1 MLQVNELM
9 KNRCASWNV
18 GMTHT
23 NTQLC
28 LQWQRNRVWL
38 TRCSSEFKDPA
49 TTFMA
54 PILTYCS
61 IWDDTKDG
69 YLCVHPHLQSVW
81 ELSHCLYHHSQH
93 KHFHSC
99 CLNLRR
105 HILFFT
111 QTHICLHGQIVTR
124 QSFVFSR
131 HILWRCVDNLR
142 VKSFYCKVLDPL
154 WNMLEAVLGLVAGSN
169 KSPAI
174 NASSTFNTSTFVNRH
189 SSCKSLK
196 INAFGS
202 CSDILKVSKLWI
214 H

>member
-1 MLQVNELM
+1 MGWHYRWISV
-9 KNRCASWNV
+9 
-18 GMTHT
+18 
-23 NTQLC
+23 
-28 LQWQRNRVWL
+28 
-38 TRCSSEFKDPA
+38 
-49 TTFMA
+49 
-54 PILTYCS
+54 
-61 IWDDTKDG
+61 
-69 YLCVHPHLQSVW
+69 CVHAHLQSVW

-99 CLNLRR
+99 CLKLRR

-142 VKSFYCKVLDPL
+142 VKCFCCKVLDPL